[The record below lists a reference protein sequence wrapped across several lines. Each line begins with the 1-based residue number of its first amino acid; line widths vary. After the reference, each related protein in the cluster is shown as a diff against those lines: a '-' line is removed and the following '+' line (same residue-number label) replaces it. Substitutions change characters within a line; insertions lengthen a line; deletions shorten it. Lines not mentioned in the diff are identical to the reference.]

1 MKKKF
6 IITFIIS
13 LVLFGGIFWVANRI
27 LDVMELTSKVEFVGN
42 DLGEGNN
49 IEQRVEN
56 ELLFLVLG
64 LDSDDFSGATTEQNR
79 TDTMIL
85 AKVNFETGKIDMLS
99 IPRDSRVMVNG
110 KLDKINHAHHYG
122 GLKMAM
128 KTTRDFL
135 NLDIDYYVRVN
146 FFSVKDIVDV
156 LGGIEVDVPVQVDV
170 AEDNIHLKPGK
181 QILNGKQALQFA
193 RFRAGYTEGD
203 LGRVKSQQLIIK
215 ALIKELT
222 KAKNIA
228 KLPEILEVV
237 KKTVNTNIPFS
248 TIAKLSLKVKNLGED
263 KMHTEIVPGE
273 AEYIHNT
280 SYYIPNR
287 TKLNALVKEMFGE
300 YLINKQN
307 GNSQV
312 DTEKNNNNIGF
323 ISKTE
328 VQDGYYYGNRN
339 RHYYYDDQFSN
350 KRSIDYIEIHEKEF
364 FIEYNG
370 TRLNIERKEIVDDKG
385 GLVKDTVIFNNL
397 AAYTATKEK
406 FDTERYAPIANSIEK
421 ELSSLQDF
429 RTKIEKPY
437 NENLFAQQSFKE
449 IITTKIEAEKKK
461 LEDLKLELAKQ
472 KNRYEK

>member
-170 AEDNIHLKPGK
+170 AEDNVHLKPGK

-203 LGRVKSQQLIIK
+203 VGRVKSQQLIIK

-248 TIAKLSLKVKNLGED
+248 TIAKLSLKVKNLSED

-287 TKLNALVKEMFGE
+287 TKLNALVKEMFGD
-300 YLINKQN
+300 YLINNQN

-312 DTEKNNNNIGF
+312 DTEKNNNNKNNNNTNKNN
-323 ISKTE
+323 SNTNTNKNNNNNN
-328 VQDGYYYGNRN
+328 NR
-339 RHYYYDDQFSN
+339 
-350 KRSIDYIEIHEKEF
+350 
-364 FIEYNG
+364 
-370 TRLNIERKEIVDDKG
+370 
-385 GLVKDTVIFNNL
+385 
-397 AAYTATKEK
+397 
-406 FDTERYAPIANSIEK
+406 
-421 ELSSLQDF
+421 
-429 RTKIEKPY
+429 
-437 NENLFAQQSFKE
+437 
-449 IITTKIEAEKKK
+449 
-461 LEDLKLELAKQ
+461 
-472 KNRYEK
+472 